1 MLVPE
6 ILLLIGVTSAIAIGA
21 VSPGPSFLMVAR
33 IAVASSRSHGVA
45 AALGIGAGGAI
56 YTIAALAGLQAAFAA
71 VPSLYL
77 VLKLAGGAY
86 LVFLGY
92 HLWTGAAQPLDI
104 PRENAAQHAQT
115 TTRAFLIGL
124 GTQLSNPKAA
134 IYYASVFA
142 AFHLQNFSVFLGVC
156 TVLTIFAIEV
166 GWYLI
171 VAALLSST
179 RPRNAYLRY
188 KIWIDR
194 AAGGVMALLGIK
206 LITSAHQM

>member
-1 MLVPE
+1 VQE
-6 ILLLIGVTSAIAIGA
+6 IILLLGVAGAIGIGA

-45 AALGIGAGGAI
+45 AAFGIGAGGAI

-77 VLKLAGGAY
+77 VMKLAGGAY
-86 LVFLGY
+86 LIFLGY
-92 HLWTGAAQPLDI
+92 QIWKGAAQPLDL
-104 PRENAAQHAQT
+104 PQNTAEQNALTAK
-115 TTRAFLIGL
+115 RAFLIGL
-124 GTQLSNPKAA
+124 STQLSNPKAA

-142 AFHLQNFSVFLGVC
+142 AFHLQDFSVFLGVC
-156 TVLTIFAIEV
+156 TVLAIFAIEV

-171 VAALLSST
+171 VAALLSSA
-179 RPRNAYLRY
+179 RPRSAYLRY
-188 KIWIDR
+188 KTWIDR

-206 LITSAHQM
+206 LITSAQQI